1 MKDFRFNLQTAAYF
15 GRNCIEKNIELFKT
29 YGSKAV
35 VFTGPHLSG
44 RLSEGRH
51 QSVIDVENALKKE
64 GIPYLL
70 VDEVE
75 IDPPVETCARTAKQV
90 RPFGADLLI
99 GVGGGSS
106 LDTAKAV
113 GVLLDAPED
122 ADPYEVLYRKVTP
135 YENIKTQCK
144 LNVICVPTT
153 AGTASE
159 LSPYA
164 VMTRADIHTKLAI
177 FPWVYCVAA
186 FLDPRYVETAPDMI
200 LHTGVFDALAHGVES
215 YLHNNHNRMNRLF
228 AEFGFS
234 LFKDFKDGMAS
245 GNLSE
250 EDYDKIMLHSAV
262 QGMAFSSTN
271 SSTTLPHGMG
281 YPLSHIKH
289 VNHGLSCAVFLGEY
303 IRGFKDQS
311 LVKPI
316 VEQCGFA
323 NSDEFADYCN
333 DFINRHIDIQV
344 TEAEL
349 QQWTDDFMATG
360 RMPSNPE
367 QLTRDE
373 LYQLYKI
380 SLARYIK

>member
-15 GRNCIEKNIELFKT
+15 GRNCIEKNTELFKT

-90 RPFGADLLI
+90 RPFGANLLI

-177 FPWVYCVAA
+177 FPWVY
-186 FLDPRYVETAPDMI
+186 
-200 LHTGVFDALAHGVES
+200 
-215 YLHNNHNRMNRLF
+215 
-228 AEFGFS
+228 
-234 LFKDFKDGMAS
+234 
-245 GNLSE
+245 
-250 EDYDKIMLHSAV
+250 
-262 QGMAFSSTN
+262 
-271 SSTTLPHGMG
+271 
-281 YPLSHIKH
+281 
-289 VNHGLSCAVFLGEY
+289 
-303 IRGFKDQS
+303 
-311 LVKPI
+311 
-316 VEQCGFA
+316 
-323 NSDEFADYCN
+323 
-333 DFINRHIDIQV
+333 
-344 TEAEL
+344 
-349 QQWTDDFMATG
+349 
-360 RMPSNPE
+360 
-367 QLTRDE
+367 
-373 LYQLYKI
+373 
-380 SLARYIK
+380 